1 MLHHIQTTMARMPRH
16 TDTRRLQ
23 ALAADAERPLR
34 AQAQQHVSLEHERG
48 QLRALVTDLS
58 QTPVEL
64 TQRVQ
69 RIERVIAVLHANL
82 AAARQSLALILSRG
96 I

>member
-34 AQAQQHVSLEHERG
+34 AQQHVSLEHERG